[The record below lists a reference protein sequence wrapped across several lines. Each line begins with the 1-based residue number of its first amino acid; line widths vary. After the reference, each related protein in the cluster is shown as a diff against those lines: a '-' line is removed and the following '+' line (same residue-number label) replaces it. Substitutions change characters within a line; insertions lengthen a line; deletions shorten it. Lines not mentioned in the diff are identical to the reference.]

1 MTDSVQ
7 NVFFNAILPYDIR
20 RQQLVVGCAQL
31 VAIEVV
37 VAKLIRKIL
46 GMGNRGVLELAAVH
60 AVSLPFLGGV
70 GGFFAPNGGLGG
82 EKFTDSLW
90 AGVQAVP
97 AVFLSQYIIN
107 TGASG
112 FHVPKISFKDVLV
125 TAASKAVSRPLIV
138 LAYPK
143 LHATLQQNF
152 DLWNAM
158 EQAQNAA
165 SNLKAGMRGQ
175 G

>member
-37 VAKLIRKIL
+37 VAKLFRKIL

-60 AVSLPFLGGV
+60 AVSLPFLGGLA
-70 GGFFAPNGGLGG
+70 GFFAPNGGLAG
-82 EKFTDSLW
+82 ETFTDSLM
-90 AGVQAVP
+90 AGAKAVP
-97 AVFLSQYIIN
+97 AVFLAQYIIN

-112 FHVPKISFKDVLV
+112 FHVPKVSMKDVLV
-125 TAASKAVSRPLIV
+125 TAASKAITRPLIV

-158 EQAQNAA
+158 EQAQNAS
-165 SNLKAGMRGQ
+165 SNLKPSGG
-175 G
+175 GGN